1 MAASQTI
8 TKRAVTIMPQKIRLL
23 IVGTQVSQF
32 DGCRVVVLNVVA
44 FAVGCVF
51 HPLLD
56 SDSTTIWTAIP

>member
-32 DGCRVVVLNVVA
+32 DGCRVVVLNVVV